1 MAGRLTSRVDLLE
14 GRVSVGCRMVL
25 SCRVLSDRGVRG
37 NTKRQRSG
45 GYGQGHKRCSAMG
58 DMGGGSRLDDWR
70 MRNQRFDLERPAGIS
85 IRETQAWCARGHAGI
100 TL

>member
-1 MAGRLTSRVDLLE
+1 M
-14 GRVSVGCRMVL
+14 SVGCRMVL

-58 DMGGGSRLDDWR
+58 EMGG
-70 MRNQRFDLERPAGIS
+70 AGWMIG
-85 IRETQAWCARGHAGI
+85 E
-100 TL
+100 

>member
-58 DMGGGSRLDDWR
+58 DMGG
-70 MRNQRFDLERPAGIS
+70 AGWMIG
-85 IRETQAWCARGHAGI
+85 E
-100 TL
+100 